1 MPPMSEEDLAWF
13 KSTFRPIPRPQLPE
27 DAIEYSLYLLSSDP
41 APATTDTVVQTRSRL
56 QEVQKSASEL
66 IRDILKDYIWQR
78 DPFNLEIAK
87 DNDITYLRGR
97 TNFGDSIEDEWVI
110 VFLLRELTR
119 KHKDLW
125 VRVVDSDGEFLL
137 IEAAGSLPAWLEP
150 EVADYRV
157 WINNGHLVIIQPKQD
172 RKRVTEKIS
181 LDDFMRIAMHET
193 GRLLRS
199 PSIEEEAFYRL
210 RNYPK
215 QIEENLHCA
224 LVSIPRKVA
233 YLVHKK
239 SSYISPAVEAF
250 YTRDPI
256 SLRTLRASS
265 KQDLL
270 FSPDDLVTVS
280 VRFTRVG
287 YAQLRSQDFPT
298 PASWAQSLPPQ
309 MDGEAYTRA
318 ESGMKVSCG
327 FEMLLS
333 DPQNQDKPIV
343 REMKLL
349 LEDLDTGDERLPTTE
364 EIKHSW
370 SLQQDDE
377 GWLDISFEDLDRE
390 LKGKA
395 SETQGSGAF
404 GNSSAQ
410 ENLQRIV
417 ARFEEFLKDD
427 SANFDGVNLFDS
439 DTDDEAD
446 EDGLSSEDEEDEN
459 LKFDKEEY
467 MKLMRDMTGG
477 NSGID
482 LRSQLKS
489 ARAKGRIE
497 ELDSSDDDSHEIEEL
512 TRQME
517 AELRPTGVLN
527 HNRREA
533 ARNPTDARD
542 KGKRRTEAEESD
554 DESSLNINLAKN
566 LLESFQSQ
574 AGMPGPASNI
584 LGMMGMRMPQ
594 DDRK

>member
-1 MPPMSEEDLAWF
+1 MAG
-13 KSTFRPIPRPQLPE
+13 
-27 DAIEYSLYLLSSDP
+27 
-41 APATTDTVVQTRSRL
+41 TRSGRSQGISFFHKKKKTNTNIFL
-56 QEVQKSASEL
+56 Q
-66 IRDILKDYIWQR
+66 
-78 DPFNLEIAK
+78 
-87 DNDITYLRGR
+87 
-97 TNFGDSIEDEWVI
+97 
-110 VFLLRELTR
+110 
-119 KHKDLW
+119 
-125 VRVVDSDGEFLL
+125 
-137 IEAAGSLPAWLEP
+137 
-150 EVADYRV
+150 V
-157 WINNGHLVIIQPKQD
+157 WINNGHLVIIEPKQD
-172 RKRVTEKIS
+172 RRRVTEKIS
-181 LDDFMRIAMHET
+181 LQDSLKIVVHET

-199 PSIEEEAFYRL
+199 SSIEEEAFYRL
-210 RNYPK
+210 RKYPK
-215 QIEENLHCA
+215 QIKENLHCA
-224 LVSIPRKVA
+224 LVTVPRKVA
-233 YLVHKK
+233 YLLHTKP
-239 SSYISPAVEAF
+239 SYISLAVEAF

-287 YAQLRSQDFPT
+287 YAQLKSQDFPT

-309 MDGEAYTRA
+309 KDGETYTRA

-349 LEDLDTGDERLPTTE
+349 LEDLDTGDESLPTVE
-364 EIKHSW
+364 EIKNTW

-377 GWLDISFEDLDRE
+377 GWLDINFEDLDRE

-395 SETQGSGAF
+395 SEAQGAGAF
-404 GNSSAQ
+404 GDSSAQ

-427 SANFDGVNLFDS
+427 SANFDGVNMFDS
-439 DTDDEAD
+439 DTDDDAD
-446 EDGLSSEDEEDEN
+446 EDDLSSEDEDDEN

-467 MKLMRDMTGG
+467 TKLMKEMMGG
-477 NSGID
+477 NSGVD
-482 LRSQLKS
+482 LRTQLES

-497 ELDSSDDDSHEIEEL
+497 DLDSSDDDSHEIEEL
-512 TRQME
+512 ARQME

-527 HNRREA
+527 VNRRDA
-533 ARNPTDARD
+533 AQKSTFARD
-542 KGKRRTEAEESD
+542 KGKRRADAEESD
-554 DESSLNINLAKN
+554 DEDSMNINLATN

-584 LGMMGMRMPQ
+584 LGMMGMKMPQ